1 MCNLLASERR
11 ERERRLSCCG
21 RRHRRSRTDG
31 RTDGETGEIPATNA
45 FPLSAHLQVLHATIP
60 RSSLSSPQCCPK
72 LVNRCKLGRRS
83 VGQRRVYR
91 MGEKGGMER
100 RGRRRWWSWNVWSKA
115 GRRRRR
121 REIEEESVDRP
132 RKEGIIERRAMARR
146 RHICFV
152 IDQTKG
158 KRLRFRTITRRPLI
172 DRATQIGAVLCL
184 YTGDSEPP
192 PITRTG
198 EEEANFLVPCEF
210 GPKPRGRF

>member
-1 MCNLLASERR
+1 MGPCATCSRVRGGREERDV
-11 ERERRLSCCG
+11 
-21 RRHRRSRTDG
+21 SRVVGVATVGVG

-91 MGEKGGMER
+91 MGEKGGMEG
-100 RGRRRWWSWNVWSKA
+100 RGRRRWWWSWNVWSEA

-158 KRLRFRTITRRPLI
+158 KRLRFRTITRPPLN
-172 DRATQIGAVLCL
+172 DKATTEIGALF
-184 YTGDSEPP
+184 
-192 PITRTG
+192 TG
-198 EEEANFLVPCEF
+198 ESAPPMTMRKEGDLSCSMRIRAETA
-210 GPKPRGRF
+210 RGRF